1 MHYAILYISLLTL
14 QDYEVKLPNFT
25 FCEGR
30 EHKISTPEKFAK
42 IWQIE
47 RDRIRTTKFE
57 TTRIHILNDVFAT
70 VAGGGCLSSW
80 MKETGESGELI
91 VLGLTLVLANL
102 TYQAIVMSRTCR
114 CGVHSPISWL
124 QQRKSVNELTGN
136 EGSGTDW
143 DWGDLLFCLRIH
155 KPENYEFSS
164 IFHMFSY
171 LTWLSVPLSRQ

>member
-47 RDRIRTTKFE
+47 RDRIRTTRFE

-91 VLGLTLVLANL
+91 YSSGPNTGIGEFNVSGYRDV
-102 TYQAIVMSRTCR
+102 TYMPVRSSQSKFL
-114 CGVHSPISWL
+114 L
-124 QQRKSVNELTGN
+124 QQRKSVYELTGN

-143 DWGDLLFCLRIH
+143 DWGDLLFCFRTH
-155 KPENYEFSS
+155 KLEN
-164 IFHMFSY
+164 
-171 LTWLSVPLSRQ
+171 